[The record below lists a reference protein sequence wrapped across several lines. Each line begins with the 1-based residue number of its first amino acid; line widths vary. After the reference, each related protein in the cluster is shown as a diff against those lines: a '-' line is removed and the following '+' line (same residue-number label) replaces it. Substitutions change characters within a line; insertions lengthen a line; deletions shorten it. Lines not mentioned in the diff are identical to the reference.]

1 MKISEL
7 IKEFDSVK
15 SESFTKLSPK
25 MKDAVKDMLGLVE
38 TDKSKEN
45 LLIKFNKAIDS
56 VCEKYNVQKIEIED
70 EEYQVIKESDVVIV
84 L

>member
-15 SESFTKLSPK
+15 SESFSRLSPK
-25 MKDAVKDMLGLVE
+25 MKDAIKDMFEFATYRKLSD
-38 TDKSKEN
+38 DKLNSLIN
-45 LLIKFNKAIDS
+45 LTFFNIFA
-56 VCEKYNVQKIEIED
+56 
-70 EEYQVIKESDVVIV
+70 V

>member
-15 SESFTKLSPK
+15 SESFSRLSPK
-25 MKDAVKDMLGLVE
+25 MKDAIKDMLGLVE

-56 VCEKYNVQKIEIED
+56 VCEKYNIEQSRIQQIID
-70 EEYQVIKESDVVIV
+70 DQINESVGEII
-84 L
+84 

>member
-15 SESFTKLSPK
+15 SESFSKLSPK
-25 MKDAVKDMLGLVE
+25 KKDAVKDMLSLVE

-45 LLIKFNKAIDS
+45 LLIKFNKAIDN
-56 VCEKYNVQKIEIED
+56 VCEKYNVQKFEIED
-70 EEYQVIKESDVVIV
+70 FIDNVTSENMEK
-84 L
+84 

>member
-25 MKDAVKDMLGLVE
+25 MKDAIKDMLGLVE

-45 LLIKFNKAIDS
+45 LLIKFNKSIDS

-70 EEYQVIKESDVVIV
+70 FIDKVTSENMEK
-84 L
+84 

>member
-15 SESFTKLSPK
+15 SESFARLSPK
-25 MKDAVKDMLGLVE
+25 MKDAIKDMLETLVE

-45 LLIKFNKAIDS
+45 LLIKFNKAIES

-70 EEYQVIKESDVVIV
+70 FIDKVTSENMEK
-84 L
+84 